1 MRERFWIQRA
11 LRRERVVMA
20 LTAEEFRQRFA
31 VIFCTAD
38 KMHDA
43 FKAEVHYLQ
52 VNGILHRGNE
62 QVPLIPGIANAIV
75 DVMSRNYFR
84 PNPANTGVT
93 SAVIDPA
100 FRTIVERNTANGV
113 NPQLTRECIVFTCR
127 CYSFAGLQKR

>member
-1 MRERFWIQRA
+1 MS
-11 LRRERVVMA
+11 
-20 LTAEEFRQRFA
+20 
-31 VIFCTAD
+31 
-38 KMHDA
+38 DA

-62 QVPLIPGIANAIV
+62 QDPLIPGIANAIV
-75 DVMSRNYFR
+75 DVVSRNYFR

-127 CYSFAGLQKR
+127 SYSFAGLQKGDTGKRQSVVVIEKRMFPPRMAGIASAGSP